1 LEKFEMKKTL
11 VAVAALAAVT
21 GAMAEVTISGHLDQA
36 LTSYT
41 GVESTSSTASTTTY
55 GYTGLMS
62 VMAPSFITFA
72 GTEDIGNGLKA
83 SFKIENGLGMNTTNL
98 LASNTAAWNAT
109 SSANRE
115 AWIGLSGEFGDVK
128 IGNQY
133 TPAFWGALTLDPSA
147 LNNGPGFLATNVLLS
162 NGALVNTQA
171 VTYTSPSISGVTFS
185 AQSFSGGG
193 NTATASTNAGNGFG
207 YSLTYNGGPLYATI
221 AYNADSISA
230 ATAVTTAAHG
240 LYGPTTSNSGLH
252 DHTYAAVSSGDQTI
266 VTLTGVSYD
275 FGSVK
280 VAYMNTQASLNA
292 DTATVNTVGV
302 TVPFGAFSL
311 GYSYNTGSLTGV
323 GTSSVTVN
331 STGHQAVLNYNLS
344 KRTGLYVAYNQA
356 STTSSYKD
364 SVTGTAFGI
373 AHSF

>member
-1 LEKFEMKKTL
+1 MKKTL
-11 VAVAALAAVT
+11 VAVAAMAVVT

-41 GVESTSSTASTTTY
+41 GVESISTTASTTTY
-55 GYTGLMS
+55 SYTGLMS

-83 SFKIENGLGMNTTNL
+83 NFKIENGLGMNTTNL

-115 AWIGLSGEFGDVK
+115 AWAGISGDFGDVK
-128 IGNQY
+128 VGNQY

-147 LNNGPGFLATNVLLS
+147 LNNGPGFLALNVLNS
-162 NGALVNTQA
+162 NGALANTQA
-171 VTYTSPSISGVTFS
+171 VTYTSPAISGITFS

-207 YSLTYNGGPLYATI
+207 YSLTYNGGPLYATF
-221 AYNADSISA
+221 AYNSDTASATTA
-230 ATAVTTAAHG
+230 ATVGAHG
-240 LYGPTTSNSGLH
+240 LYGPTTSYTGLH
-252 DHTYAAVSSGDQTI
+252 DHSYTAVTTGDATV
-266 VTLTGVSYD
+266 VTLAGLSYD

-280 VAYMNTQASLNA
+280 VAYMNTQATLNS
-292 DTATVNTVGV
+292 DTSTVNTVGV
-302 TVPFGAFSL
+302 TIPFGAFSL

-323 GTSSVTVN
+323 GSASATVN

-344 KRTGLYVAYNQA
+344 KRTSVYVAYNQA
-356 STTSSYKD
+356 TTTSSYKD
-364 SVTGTAFGI
+364 SVTVSAIGI